1 MILLCSSLRAD
12 RHSTLS
18 RAIKEDLQS
27 VHTSITDL
35 KTDTT
40 AILDTTSE
48 IKHDT
53 RTLRD
58 DTTLR
63 LKHELLQRI
72 CPVDYHVQ
80 HRDFSDRH
88 QPGTGQWFLQ
98 DIKFQE
104 WNRSKDGTLFCP
116 GIPGAGKTIMASVVI
131 DHLLRSQHAA
141 DLPVTF
147 IYCNYKRQ
155 SEQSAKHMLSSILRQ
170 IIDIQPAVPKPVRDF
185 YTSHTTKR
193 TTPLSGEIRQAL
205 EAVSKDLRGL
215 TIIVD
220 ALDECETRARREF
233 LSAVEMLRQQC
244 KVRLLATS
252 RPLPPVYSHYSFLDK
267 PILEVKASNEDL
279 EKYIRSRASE
289 LHSRVMSKPDLLE
302 ELVASTVSATGGMYV

>member
-1 MILLCSSLRAD
+1 VILLCSSLRAD

-58 DTTLR
+58 DAALR
-63 LKHELLQRI
+63 LKHELLQWI

-131 DHLLRSQHAA
+131 DLITYAHTNR
-141 DLPVTF
+141 
-147 IYCNYKRQ
+147 
-155 SEQSAKHMLSSILRQ
+155 
-170 IIDIQPAVPKPVRDF
+170 VR
-185 YTSHTTKR
+185 
-193 TTPLSGEIRQAL
+193 
-205 EAVSKDLRGL
+205 
-215 TIIVD
+215 
-220 ALDECETRARREF
+220 F
-233 LSAVEMLRQQC
+233 L
-244 KVRLLATS
+244 
-252 RPLPPVYSHYSFLDK
+252 
-267 PILEVKASNEDL
+267 
-279 EKYIRSRASE
+279 
-289 LHSRVMSKPDLLE
+289 
-302 ELVASTVSATGGMYV
+302 